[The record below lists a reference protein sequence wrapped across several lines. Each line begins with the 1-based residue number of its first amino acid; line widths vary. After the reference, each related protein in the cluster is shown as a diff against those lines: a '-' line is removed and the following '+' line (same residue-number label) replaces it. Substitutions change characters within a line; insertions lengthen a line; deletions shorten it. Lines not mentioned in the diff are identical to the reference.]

1 MYNYEILIKESA
13 KALCEIV
20 EEIIE
25 IIIGEKKWVKQV

>member
-25 IIIGEKKWVKQV
+25 EIIKGDIKK